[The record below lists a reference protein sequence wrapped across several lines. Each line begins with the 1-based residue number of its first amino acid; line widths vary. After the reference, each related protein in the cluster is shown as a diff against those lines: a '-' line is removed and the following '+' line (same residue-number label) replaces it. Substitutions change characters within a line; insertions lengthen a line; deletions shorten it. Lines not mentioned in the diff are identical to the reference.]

1 MLYHEFKN
9 KVVSLLMLKSLTI
22 LGIVSVPNNKFSGQ
36 H

>member
-1 MLYHEFKN
+1 
-9 KVVSLLMLKSLTI
+9 MLKSLTI